1 VYLPMWVG
9 IRSQQ
14 SPSPTSRRSQALRTS
29 FKAVAVRW
37 FPIEP
42 ILTDRLETARMTR
55 NINSVK
61 AQTIDAG

>member
-1 VYLPMWVG
+1 
-9 IRSQQ
+9 
-14 SPSPTSRRSQALRTS
+14 LRTS
-29 FKAVAVRW
+29 LKAVAVRW